1 MHVKSEHFPTEC
13 KYSSVVQPACYCHR
27 CCHKKTKNPQ
37 QRRMKSLAAV
47 KIRLCRAQY
56 PSAAAFWKVLVSV
69 FFNKNIYYI
78 NINVTCKGNTALDA
92 ATVVVLCTCQHSS
105 RPWIR
110 MRLVV
115 LHVDG
120 LRCAKVGLSDY
131 RPTYSKKCLHC
142 LKAAL
147 VFGRRTTYSVPGMPQ
162 FAAHQLKLL
171 SGRCAESHP
180 AKQPSTIKNA
190 RKEFTIH

>member
-1 MHVKSEHFPTEC
+1 
-13 KYSSVVQPACYCHR
+13 
-27 CCHKKTKNPQ
+27 
-37 QRRMKSLAAV
+37 
-47 KIRLCRAQY
+47 
-56 PSAAAFWKVLVSV
+56 
-69 FFNKNIYYI
+69 
-78 NINVTCKGNTALDA
+78 
-92 ATVVVLCTCQHSS
+92 
-105 RPWIR
+105 

-120 LRCAKVGLSDY
+120 LRCTKVGLLDY

-147 VFGRRTTYSVPGMPQ
+147 VFGRRATYSVPGIPQ

-190 RKEFTIH
+190 RKEFTIINDRDEFYTDEAVRARFATVNFLTYVVLAHPLGQSAMRHDKFN